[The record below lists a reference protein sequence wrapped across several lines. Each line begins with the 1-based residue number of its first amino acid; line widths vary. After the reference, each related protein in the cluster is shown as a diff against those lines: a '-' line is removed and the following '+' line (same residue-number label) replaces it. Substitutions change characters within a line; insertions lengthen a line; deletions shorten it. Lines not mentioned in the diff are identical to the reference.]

1 MDSTVIKIIYTNAFN
16 DLESARNCQNSISQK
31 EMELQMLDIN
41 SRYSSYD
48 NSYLN
53 NLNKQSLKMEIMNL
67 INKRNN
73 YINSSIGYALT
84 IAENEVQ
91 ENNTFSVAT
100 IVIGSI
106 SSFISTVKNNFSI
119 SAINSV
125 SLSIL
130 SNKLLVSGF
139 QMFQLKRSIEELK
152 SACNV
157 F

>member
-1 MDSTVIKIIYTNAFN
+1 MDSSVINILYTNAFREI
-16 DLESARNCQNSISQK
+16 ESARNCQISISRK

-125 SLSIL
+125 NLSLL

-139 QMFQLKRSIEELK
+139 QMFQLKRSIDELK

>member
-1 MDSTVIKIIYTNAFN
+1 MDSSVINILYTNAFSEI
-16 DLESARNCQNSISQK
+16 ESARNCQISISKK

-125 SLSIL
+125 SLSLL

>member
-16 DLESARNCQNSISQK
+16 DLESARNCQISISKK

-84 IAENEVQ
+84 IAEKEVQ
-91 ENNTFSVAT
+91 EENTFSVAT

-106 SSFISTVKNNFSI
+106 SSFISTIKNNFTISI
-119 SAINSV
+119 INSTNL
-125 SLSIL
+125 SLL
-130 SNKLLVSGF
+130 SNKLLLSGF
-139 QMFQLKRSIEELK
+139 HMFQLKRAIEKLK
-152 SACNV
+152 SVCKT

>member
-1 MDSTVIKIIYTNAFN
+1 MDSTLIKILYTNAFN
-16 DLESARNCQNSISQK
+16 DIESARSCQISISQK

-139 QMFQLKRSIEELK
+139 QMLQLKRSIEELK

>member
-1 MDSTVIKIIYTNAFN
+1 MDSTLIKILYTNAFN
-16 DLESARNCQNSISQK
+16 DIESARSCQFSISQK
-31 EMELQMLDIN
+31 EMGLQMLDIN

-73 YINSSIGYALT
+73 YINNSIGYALT
-84 IAENEVQ
+84 IAEKEVQ
-91 ENNTFSVAT
+91 ENNTFSTAA

-106 SSFISTVKNNFSI
+106 SSFISTIKNSFNISI
-119 SAINSV
+119 INSTNL
-125 SLSIL
+125 SLL
-130 SNKLLVSGF
+130 SNKLLLSGF
-139 QMFQLKRSIEELK
+139 HMFQLKRAIDDLK
-152 SACNV
+152 SSCNV